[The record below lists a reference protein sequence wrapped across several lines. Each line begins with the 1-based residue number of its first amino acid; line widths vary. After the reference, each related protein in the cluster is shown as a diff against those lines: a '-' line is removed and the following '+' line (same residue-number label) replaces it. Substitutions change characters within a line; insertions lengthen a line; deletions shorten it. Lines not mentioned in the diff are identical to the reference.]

1 MSVRKN
7 FIEQLVSDNQL
18 YDREHASAWLRVLRS
33 VNAPDKDE
41 LIRVFLERYKEV
53 HANRLKQQTLS
64 QAEWRTKCSRRPQ
77 RNNHH
82 DSWSIRE
89 GYTRV
94 WRGYY
99 NFTDAHPIASEW
111 SALRL
116 KQIRRESS
124 MTRLEFMTSKGF
136 RIRPLDKQRHI

>member
-1 MSVRKN
+1 MNLPEVFSNLEDKLYNREMAGALWRLFKDTPARDN
-7 FIEQLVSDNQL
+7 FIQA
-18 YDREHASAWLRVLRS
+18 YKRVQQG
-33 VNAPDKDE
+33 K
-41 LIRVFLERYKEV
+41 
-53 HANRLKQQTLS
+53 LKQQTIS

-94 WRGYY
+94 WRSWSS
-99 NFTDAHPIASEW
+99 FTDAHPVASEW

-116 KQIRRESS
+116 QQIRRESS
-124 MTRLEFMTSKGF
+124 TTRLEFMTSKGF